1 MTARTALA
9 GRSTM
14 KLLMRRPAI
23 WRGLLAAVLLATVWG
38 APLQAQDAT
47 LVYTLYADGLACPFC
62 AYGIEKQL
70 STIEGVAAVETD
82 LKTGTVT
89 ITMQDGA
96 PLDEPVAREAVEA
109 AGFTLRGFKR
119 EGGLE

>member
-1 MTARTALA
+1 MTSQTAVA
-9 GRSTM
+9 GRSAM
-14 KLLMRRPAI
+14 KILLQRPAL

-38 APLQAQDAT
+38 APLQAQAANP
-47 LVYTLYADGLACPFC
+47 VYTLYADGLACPFC

-70 STIEGVAAVETD
+70 SAIEGVETVETD

-89 ITMQDGA
+89 ITMLDGA
-96 PLDEPVAREAVEA
+96 TLDEAVARKAVEA

-119 EGGLE
+119 GGGLE

>member
-1 MTARTALA
+1 MTSQTVLA

-14 KLLMRRPAI
+14 KILLRRPAL
-23 WRGLLAAVLLATVWG
+23 WRGLLAAVLLAAVWG
-38 APLQAQDAT
+38 APLPAQAAK

-70 STIEGVAAVETD
+70 LAIEGVVAVETD

-89 ITMQDGA
+89 ITMRDGA
-96 PLDEPVAREAVEA
+96 TMDEAVARKAVED
-109 AGFTLRGFKR
+109 AGFTVRGFER
-119 EGGLE
+119 AGGLE